1 MHETAATL
9 EEMFPHWNQLTAKQQ
24 NELRQSAVLRRYRKG
39 ERIHQG
45 QDDCNGLILVKSGQL
60 RVFLFSE
67 SGKEVTLYRLFEWDI
82 CLFSASCVM
91 QNISFDLYVDAE
103 KDTQVTII
111 PAQLFDRLTKVSLPV
126 AEDTNR
132 LMASR
137 FSDVMWVMEQ
147 ILFTKFDSRLATF
160 LLEQSKI
167 EASDTLQ
174 ITHEEIAKHLGSAR
188 EVVTKMLKYFTTEGA
203 VQLSRGRITL
213 TDKKKLNDLIQ

>member
-147 ILFTKFDSRLATF
+147 ILFTKLDSRLATF